1 MILLILFCIKL
12 YETPAN
18 KKTLEDQRSIIVNNA
33 NLENRQVALLEAQAA
48 DSILRFSPQH
58 ANDGFKPVMACP
70 FDDTKF
76 LRCNPWAFTNA
87 ANFAVS
93 VHTSRNFTLATYG
106 TADFVSRVSSSGSK
120 FFEQD
125 VTDLIILLL
134 GVETVAAGALLPAKG
149 SQATNGLCV
158 GSSKNAG
165 VWFLDVGANIG
176 VHAVAV
182 ASAGFPAIAVEAT
195 PSTAE
200 RLRCSRV
207 LNQLP
212 HLHVVQGAVHHK
224 GGLPLCIGHWAGN
237 FGGNAMGE
245 STAACPHESQTI
257 SLRLDELLDPGKWRQ
272 GQVERNDMP
281 FIQQLSVGPTVM
293 KMDVEGF
300 EGLALEGYSNL
311 FGTLHLPAYI
321 FLELAA
327 DSLARTGHG
336 HTVRG
341 ILLDVMGKGPG
352 YRAYRGDLALEISRE
367 AISSFTGAESAFI
380 GQKDCLGNYVL
391 VRSDVQLPALDRFY
405 NFCKAECC

>member
-1 MILLILFCIKL
+1 MIVILLIVFGLKL
-12 YETPAN
+12 QEMPAN
-18 KKTLEDQRSIIVNNA
+18 KTAFVDQRASI
-33 NLENRQVALLEAQAA
+33 NLAQA
-48 DSILRFSPQH
+48 SVIVSTQR
-58 ANDGFKPVMACP
+58 ANDGSGPVTACP
-70 FDDTKF
+70 FDETSIP
-76 LRCNPWAFTNA
+76 RCNPWAFVNA

-106 TADFVSRVSSSGSK
+106 SADFVSRVSTSGSK

-134 GVETVAAGALLPAKG
+134 RSETVAAGALLPATG
-149 SQATNGLCV
+149 SRASNGQCV

-182 ASAGFPAIAVEAT
+182 ASEGFPTIAVEAT

-207 LNQLP
+207 FNQLP

-224 GGLPLCIGHWAGN
+224 GGLSLCIGHWAGN
-237 FGGNAMGE
+237 FGGNAMGA
-245 STAACPHESQTI
+245 SSVTCPQESQTT
-257 SLRLDELLDPGKWRQ
+257 SLRLDELLGPGMWRQ
-272 GQVERNDMP
+272 GERDGMA
-281 FIQQLSVGPTVM
+281 FVQQLNVGPSVM

-327 DSLARTGHG
+327 DSLARAGHG

-341 ILLDVMGKGPG
+341 ILLDLMSKGPG
-352 YRAYRGDLALEISRE
+352 YRAYRGDLALEISQE

-391 VRSDVQLPALDRFY
+391 VRKDVKLPALERLY